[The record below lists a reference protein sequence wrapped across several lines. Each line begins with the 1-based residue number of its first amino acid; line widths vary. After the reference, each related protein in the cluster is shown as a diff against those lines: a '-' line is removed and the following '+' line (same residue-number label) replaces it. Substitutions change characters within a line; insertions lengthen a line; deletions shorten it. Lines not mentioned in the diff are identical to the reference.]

1 MKQTIMV
8 ALALLVV
15 GATFNSARAQQ
26 IPPTRID
33 SLSYSMGMAQ
43 TQGLKDYLSKQMKI
57 DVNLTDDFVKGLK
70 EGVNAGED
78 KQKAAYYAGLQIGQQ
93 IARQMKPG
101 INKDLFG
108 DDSSKSISMDQ
119 FMAGFVSGYTGK
131 DGLMSMDDATK
142 TAQRLMEE
150 VKNEALLEKYGDNK
164 KAGEDFMAAQAKLAK
179 KKKSGITVL
188 PSGLMYKVLVKGNGP
203 VATGT
208 DKVKVK
214 YEGRLIDGTVFDST
228 EKHGGEPATF
238 APNQVIKGWTEA
250 LTLMPV
256 GSKWQLYIPQELA
269 YGNRDAGQIKPF
281 SALIFDVEVLEI
293 VEDKKEEKSE
303 K

>member
-1 MKQTIMV
+1 MV

-15 GATFNSARAQQ
+15 GATFSSVQAQSAA
-26 IPPTRID
+26 RID

-43 TQGLKDYLSKQMKI
+43 TQGLKDYLAKQLKVDMSYM
-57 DVNLTDDFVKGLK
+57 DDFVQGLK
-70 EGVNAGED
+70 EGANAGD
-78 KQKAAYYAGLQIGQQ
+78 DQKKAAYYAGTQIGQQ
-93 IARQMKPG
+93 ILRQMMPG
-101 INKDLFG
+101 LNKELFG
-108 DDSSKSISMDQ
+108 AESTKSISLDQ
-119 FMAGFVSGYTGK
+119 FMAGFVSGVTGK
-131 DGLMSMDDATK
+131 DGLMSVEDAQKLT
-142 TAQRLMEE
+142 QRLMEQ
-150 VKNEALLEKYGDNK
+150 VKEEALLEQYGANK

-203 VATGT
+203 IAKTT

-293 VEDKKEEKSE
+293 VEDKKDEKKDE
-303 K
+303 KK